1 MTSFRRRDMPSRLL
15 LLGDVGELVGLNR
28 CVVGC
33 GVHLATSDTGVCQAE
48 RRRGL
53 GAISLDW
60 YVRNADVVHLCNQHA
75 ESADADFEYKYRN
88 CDYRIDG
95 DAGSQAGAAF
105 VAACNRFSVTVV
117 YCVALNAVAPS
128 AVGITGVLIGT
139 PAILPQ
145 VWRAIRTEYL
155 LGVSPSSYLLLASM
169 SLGWFTHG
177 ILIDDAILS
186 YPNLLLAPS
195 ALFIAWKAWSSPRR
209 AAQVSVY

>member
-1 MTSFRRRDMPSRLL
+1 MTLANLSGSIAA
-15 LLGDVGELVGLNR
+15 LLGVVFIWPQVIRVYAKQSVEGVSGLS
-28 CVVGC
+28 
-33 GVHLATSDTGVCQAE
+33 HLIGMSGTLMWFTY
-48 RRRGL
+48 
-53 GAISLDW
+53 AISTQSLPMLISNTNIEIAIIALMVML
-60 YVRNADVVHLCNQHA
+60 VRKRALPLWLPVTV
-75 ESADADFEYKYRN
+75 
-88 CDYRIDG
+88 
-95 DAGSQAGAAF
+95 
-105 VAACNRFSVTVV
+105 FSVTVV
-117 YCVALNAVAPS
+117 YCVVLNAVAPS

>member
-1 MTSFRRRDMPSRLL
+1 MTLANLSGSIAA
-15 LLGDVGELVGLNR
+15 LLGVVFIWPQVIRVYAKQSVEGVSGLS
-28 CVVGC
+28 
-33 GVHLATSDTGVCQAE
+33 HLIGMSGTLMWFTY
-48 RRRGL
+48 
-53 GAISLDW
+53 AISTQSLPMLISNTNIEIAIIALMVML
-60 YVRNADVVHLCNQHA
+60 VRKRALPLWLPATV
-75 ESADADFEYKYRN
+75 
-88 CDYRIDG
+88 
-95 DAGSQAGAAF
+95 
-105 VAACNRFSVTVV
+105 FSVTVV
-117 YCVALNAVAPS
+117 YCVVLNAVAPS

>member
-1 MTSFRRRDMPSRLL
+1 MWFTY
-15 LLGDVGELVGLNR
+15 
-28 CVVGC
+28 
-33 GVHLATSDTGVCQAE
+33 
-48 RRRGL
+48 
-53 GAISLDW
+53 AISTRSLPMLISNTNIEIAIIALMVML
-60 YVRNADVVHLCNQHA
+60 VRKRALPLWLPVTV
-75 ESADADFEYKYRN
+75 
-88 CDYRIDG
+88 
-95 DAGSQAGAAF
+95 
-105 VAACNRFSVTVV
+105 FSVTVV
-117 YCVALNAVAPS
+117 YCVVLNAVAPS

-186 YPNLLLAPS
+186 YPNFLLAPS

-209 AAQVSVY
+209 AAQVSVS